1 MKIAVLSGKGGT
13 GKTFVSVNLAN
24 VTGNATYIDC
34 DVEEP
39 NGHLFFKPDLIKEEP
54 VYKKHPFFN
63 KDLCSG
69 CRKCVD
75 FCQFNALA
83 FIGKA
88 PILFDEVCH
97 SCEGCKIVCKDN
109 AIQMEDFEIGVIQ
122 HGQAG
127 NVTVLTGIL
136 NIGQAS
142 GIPIIDKML
151 TNCQSENV
159 IIDCPPGSACSVMD
173 SIKGVDYCLLV
184 AEPTVFGLHN
194 LEMVYDLV
202 KLMNKPCS
210 IVLNKSNPNE
220 TLIHNFAKANSINII
235 CEIPFSKKVANL
247 TASGEISSNNSK
259 EIAILFNDII
269 AKINMEVSI

>member
-1 MKIAVLSGKGGT
+1 MRIAVLSGKGGT

-24 VTGNATYIDC
+24 VTGKGAYIDC

-39 NGHLFFKPDLIKEEP
+39 NGHLFFNPTLIKKET
-54 VYKKHPFFN
+54 VYKGHPFFN

-69 CRKCVD
+69 CRKCVE
-75 FCQFNALA
+75 FCEFNALA
-83 FIGKA
+83 FIGET

-97 SCEGCKIVCKDN
+97 SCEGCKLVCKNN
-109 AIQMEDFEIGVIQ
+109 AIHMEDFAIGFVE
-122 HGQAG
+122 HGKS
-127 NVTVLTGIL
+127 NNIDVLTGIL

-142 GIPIIDKML
+142 GIPLIDKML
-151 TNCQSENV
+151 TECQNENI

-173 SIKGVDYCLLV
+173 SIKDVDYCLLV

-210 IVLNKSNPNE
+210 LVLNKSIANE
-220 TLIHNFAKANSINII
+220 TLIHDFANNNNINII
-235 CEIPFSKKVANL
+235 CEIPFTKELAGL
-247 TASGEISSNNSK
+247 TASGEIASNNSE
-259 EIAILFNDII
+259 EIATMFKDIMK
-269 AKINMEVSI
+269 KINMEVSI